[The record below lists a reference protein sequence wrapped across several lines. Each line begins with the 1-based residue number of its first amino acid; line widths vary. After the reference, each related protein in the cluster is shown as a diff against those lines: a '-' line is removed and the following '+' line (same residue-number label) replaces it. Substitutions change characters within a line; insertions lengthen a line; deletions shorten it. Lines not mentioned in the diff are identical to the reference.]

1 MNILFHLFTCPES
14 GYIIKVLL
22 RYTSD
27 VLLLIQS
34 CKYVL
39 LQNKV
44 SSVVFLAGPSTEDL
58 KRLKQ
63 LDVENRHTGWLS
75 CCVTEPGQIVL
86 KLELKGPD
94 NSLRL
99 RQVGT
104 SMIIFTVLII
114 IS

>member
-1 MNILFHLFTCPES
+1 MCLS
-14 GYIIKVLL
+14 
-22 RYTSD
+22 
-27 VLLLIQS
+27 
-34 CKYVL
+34 

-75 CCVTEPGQIVL
+75 CCVTEPGQIIL

-94 NSLRL
+94 NTLRL
-99 RQVGT
+99 RQVKLAKYPPPIRHCYHTGLKFNVLGRAVNGYPGT
-104 SMIIFTVLII
+104 RG
-114 IS
+114 